1 MKKFYST
8 LKIICIAALVISL
21 IALIAVIAYV
31 LINGVGKL
39 SVGLLLGNNSASPTI
54 LPALVGTLELVG
66 IASVMPFQSV
76 LRAQYSL

>member
-1 MKKFYST
+1 MKKFYSN

-39 SVGLLLGNNSASPTI
+39 SVGLLL
-54 LPALVGTLELVG
+54 
-66 IASVMPFQSV
+66 
-76 LRAQYSL
+76 

>member
-1 MKKFYST
+1 MKKYYSA

-21 IALIAVIAYV
+21 IALVAVIAYV

-39 SVGLLLGNNSASPTI
+39 SVGLLLGNNSASLTI

-66 IASVMPFQSV
+66 IASVIAVPIGIAV
-76 LRAQYSL
+76 VN